1 MAGRPIKGPGARD
14 RGFADVWQRAQRWRN
29 RAVVDQVLGNSKL
42 KQLHS
47 RKRIC
52 QIDVLPQLSREIDND
67 VQTFGRTHPHHPS
80 RYRRGQQ
87 TALGPDL
94 CERITGAQC
103 QVVGAEVGRVQY
115 AQPIFAVAD
124 VEVGLVNAVD
134 QELVASHTQ
143 RVKYVRDLVIRV
155 ELAVGDRQ
163 GYIEGAGGQCRRI
176 VGVIDDV

>member
-52 QIDVLPQLSREIDND
+52 QIDVLPQLSSEIDNN

-80 RYRRGQQ
+80 HYRRGQQ

-103 QVVGAEVGRVQY
+103 KVVGAKIGRVQY
-115 AQPIFAVAD
+115 AQPIFAVAH
-124 VEVGLVNAVD
+124 VEVWLVNAID
-134 QELVASHTQ
+134 QELVASYAP
-143 RVKYVRDLVIRV
+143 RIKYVRTVGISV
-155 ELAVGDRQ
+155 EVPVGDCQ
-163 GYIEGAGGQCRRI
+163 G
-176 VGVIDDV
+176 